1 MKITNTSDFNFKASS
16 EFHTFHNQSKG
27 GILPFLLRLLQ
38 KDGKAQS
45 PGALTFKC
53 SAGLYFSVLLS
64 SLKQIASICSLYSS
78 QWLKILSVHSTY
90 ERFHSSIK

>member
-1 MKITNTSDFNFKASS
+1 MMITNTSDFNFKASS
-16 EFHTFHNQSKG
+16 EFHTFHCC
-27 GILPFLLRLLQ
+27 R
-38 KDGKAQS
+38 DGKAQS
-45 PGALTFKC
+45 PEALTFKC

-78 QWLKILSVHSTY
+78 QWLNILSVHSKY